1 MADLTKGLLNLNL
14 SPEQAMLLDRQA
26 REQQIQQQTQATP
39 DVFRG
44 MLQQAM
50 RTADTL
56 QNVPRA
62 LAGEAPPMGANQRM
76 AIEAQQARALQLEQ
90 QAKSLNITK
99 SMAKE
104 SLKVSGLPDKAIS
117 VIINKIDKDPTGE
130 FSKQVISKY
139 GTPEAPTDGKKY
151 LTAGNN
157 VFDTEAGEFITP
169 PSNKTESLE
178 LISKYVEAD
187 IERFTDKSVKA
198 ANDIMLD
205 TSSPL
210 SERLKSA
217 RGVLVFKDT
226 KDIPEDAKK
235 FVLKDLEKM
244 DVDGTLAKV
253 SIIEDQQKLI
263 ENGITSGKGANV
275 LTFIASVG
283 SSLGVLTPEQQQELA
298 NTRTFSANSGNLVA
312 QVIKA
317 FGAGTG
323 LSDADREYAKQI
335 AAGDITIDELSL
347 TRILDLMQRRAIDE
361 IKTYNSKVESLGE
374 DYDILKKEVPRFVRR
389 DLSSLKSSVVDGATY
404 YYDADYD
411 EYYDANGN
419 VVE

>member
-1 MADLTKGLLNLNL
+1 MKDLTKGLLNLNL

-26 REQQIQQQTQATP
+26 REQQIQQQVKGTP
-39 DVFRG
+39 NPFQG
-44 MLQQAM
+44 MMASAL

-62 LAGEAPPMGANQRM
+62 LMGEAPPMGANQRM
-76 AIEAQQARALQLEQ
+76 AMEAQQARALQVEQ
-90 QAKSLNITK
+90 KAKNLGITK
-99 SMAKE
+99 NMAKE

-117 VIINKIDKDPTGE
+117 VIINKIDQDPTGE

-139 GTPEAPTDGKKY
+139 GTPEAPTDGNNYKI
-151 LTAGNN
+151 AGNN
-157 VFDTEAGEFITP
+157 VFDTEAGEFVTP

-217 RGVLVFKDT
+217 RSVLVFKET

-235 FVLKDLEKM
+235 FVLKDLEDM

-253 SIIEDQQKLI
+253 SIIEDQQSLI
-263 ENGITSGKGANV
+263 ERGITSGKGADV
-275 LTFIASVG
+275 LTFISSVG
-283 SSLGVLTPEQQQELA
+283 SALNLLTPKQADELA
-298 NTRTFSANSGNLVA
+298 NTRTFKANSGNLVA

-347 TRILDLMQRRAIDE
+347 TRILDLMQRRAIEE

-374 DYDILKKEVPRFVRR
+374 GYDILKKEVPSFVRR
-389 DLSSLKSSVVDGATY
+389 DLSSLKSSVIEGAIY

-419 VVE
+419 VVK